1 MRILVAAV
9 LAVAAAASPAHADD
23 TVAGTYDVKI
33 EETASTCSPKPES
46 FSKGKVQIAI
56 KKSALT
62 VKFDAIYQ
70 MVGTVDRHNHLDAK
84 TAKLVGTAVGGLS
97 ARYSVVGHAGG
108 GTIELALTARYI
120 RQDTNQPYCMQMWN
134 VSGELAK

>member
-1 MRILVAAV
+1 MRTLIVAALV
-9 LAVAAAASPAHADD
+9 VVAAPQAHADD
-23 TVAGTYDVKI
+23 TIAGSYDVKI

-46 FSKGKVQIAI
+46 FTKGKVQLAI
-56 KKSALT
+56 KKSAVT

-70 MVGTVDRHNHLDAK
+70 MVGTVDAHNHLDAK
-84 TAKLVGTAVGGLS
+84 TAKLIGTTVGGLS

-108 GTIELALTARYI
+108 GTLDLALTAEYI
-120 RQDTNQPYCMQMWN
+120 RQDTNKPYCKQMWH

>member
-1 MRILVAAV
+1 MRILIVAV
-9 LAVAAAASPAHADD
+9 LAVGATPPAHADD
-23 TVAGTYDVKI
+23 TIAGTYDVRI

-46 FSKGKVQIAI
+46 FAKGKVQLAI

-70 MVGTVDRHNHLDAK
+70 MVGTVDKHNHLDAK
-84 TAKLVGTAVGGLS
+84 TAKLIGTAVGGLS

-108 GTIELALTARYI
+108 GTLDLALTAEYI
-120 RQDTNQPYCMQMWN
+120 RQDTNKTYCKQMWH

>member
-1 MRILVAAV
+1 MRILVVAV
-9 LAVAAAASPAHADD
+9 LAVAVASPAHADD

-70 MVGTVDRHNHLDAK
+70 MVGTVDNHNHLDAK
-84 TAKLVGTAVGGLS
+84 TAKLIGTAVGGLS

-120 RQDTNQPYCMQMWN
+120 RQDTNKPYCMQMWN

>member
-1 MRILVAAV
+1 MRTLIVAV
-9 LAVAAAASPAHADD
+9 LAVVAAPPAYADD
-23 TVAGTYDVKI
+23 AIVGTYDVRI

-46 FSKGKVQIAI
+46 FAKGKVQLAI

-62 VKFDAIYQ
+62 VKFNAIYQ
-70 MVGTVDRHNHLDAK
+70 MVGTVDNHNHLDAK
-84 TAKLVGTAVGGLS
+84 TAKLIGTAVAGLS

-108 GTIELALTARYI
+108 GTLDLALTAEYI
-120 RQDTNQPYCMQMWN
+120 RQDTNKPYCKQMWH